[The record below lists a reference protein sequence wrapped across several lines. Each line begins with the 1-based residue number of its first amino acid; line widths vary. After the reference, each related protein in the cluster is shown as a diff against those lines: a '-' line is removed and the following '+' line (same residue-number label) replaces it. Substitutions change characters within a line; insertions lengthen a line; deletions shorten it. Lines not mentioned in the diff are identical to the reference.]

1 MSAGSERGPGARAA
15 STDAEYPYTFD
26 DLCLALDWFAASMC
40 DCVAQAWVLSDILR
54 AFASSPSPSPL
65 FWPGRGTPWEAPH
78 KQAGPEPPG
87 AGPGYDCGNGGRR
100 TRTPTGET
108 YRRAAPGGVGP
119 EGGGRRGADRRPGPG

>member
-15 STDAEYPYTFD
+15 STDAEQPYTFD

-54 AFASSPSPSPL
+54 AFASSPSPSPF

-78 KQAGPEPPG
+78 KQAGPEPQAQGPATTAETGGG
-87 AGPGYDCGNGGRR
+87 AHSPQC
-100 TRTPTGET
+100 ET
-108 YRRAAPGGVGP
+108 CRRAAPGGVGP
-119 EGGGRRGADRRPGPG
+119 EGGGRRGVDRRPGPG

>member
-15 STDAEYPYTFD
+15 STDAEQSYTFD

-78 KQAGPEPPG
+78 KQAGPEPQAQGPATTAETGGG
-87 AGPGYDCGNGGRR
+87 ARDPLRARR
-100 TRTPTGET
+100 TAGL
-108 YRRAAPGGVGP
+108 
-119 EGGGRRGADRRPGPG
+119 RRGE